1 MVVKERYLQIAR
13 HSRLAALLP
22 AALAVMVAAG
32 CVLDDPELDEQW
44 TLVEFLTM
52 KPAPQQ
58 TVSTTQPLTV
68 NVKGRITYRR
78 IVTGFLVAEV
88 RYSDTIS
95 PQNVAL
101 ATDQHTLEVAQDV
114 DRILANS
121 VSTGRATRAV
131 TGFDHLMQDI
141 NLNFTAQV
149 PAALGTPGAPG
160 GLYLVLYMGEGE
172 EIRLQNGT
180 DSLVVTPFVSTDQE
194 ILHTGY
200 ALHLSAGT
208 P

>member
-1 MVVKERYLQIAR
+1 MGRR
-13 HSRLAALLP
+13 RLAALLP
-22 AALAVMVAAG
+22 AALAALVVAG
-32 CVLDDPELDEQW
+32 CVLDEPEIDERW
-44 TLVEFLTM
+44 TLVEFLAM
-52 KPAPQQ
+52 NPQPTA
-58 TVSTTQPLTV
+58 TVSAAQPV
-68 NVKGRITYRR
+68 DVSVEGRITYRR

-88 RYSDTIS
+88 RYSDTIA

-101 ATDQHTLEVAQDV
+101 ATDEHTLEIAQDV

-141 NLNFTAQV
+141 DLSFTAQV
-149 PAALGTPGAPG
+149 PAALAAPGAPG

-180 DSLVVTPFVSTDQE
+180 DSLVVTPFVSTDEE

-200 ALHLSAGT
+200 ALRLSTGT

>member
-1 MVVKERYLQIAR
+1 MKYTMRR
-13 HSRLAALLP
+13 MGRTPRPAALLP
-22 AALAVMVAAG
+22 AALAALVAFG
-32 CVLDDPELDEQW
+32 CVLDEPTIDERW
-44 TLVEFLTM
+44 TLVEFLSM
-52 KPAPQQ
+52 NPRPEQN
-58 TVSTTQPLTV
+58 VSATQPINV
-68 NVKGRITYRR
+68 SVKGRITYRR

-101 ATDQHTLEVAQDV
+101 ATDEHTLEIAQDV

-131 TGFDHLMQDI
+131 TGFDHLMQDL

-149 PAALGTPGAPG
+149 PAALTTPGAPG

-172 EIRLQNGT
+172 EIQLQNGT
-180 DSLVVTPFVSTDQE
+180 DSLVVTPFVSTNEE

-200 ALHLSAGT
+200 TLNLSAGT

>member
-1 MVVKERYLQIAR
+1 MKNTLRGMGRAMRPAATLPAV
-13 HSRLAALLP
+13 LAALF
-22 AALAVMVAAG
+22 AFG
-32 CVLDDPELDEQW
+32 CVLDEPTIDERW
-44 TLVEFLTM
+44 TLVEFLSMNPT
-52 KPAPQQ
+52 PQQ
-58 TVSTTQPLTV
+58 NVNATQPISV
-68 NVKGRITYRR
+68 SVKGRITYRR

-88 RYSDTIS
+88 RYSATIS
-95 PQNVAL
+95 PQNVSL
-101 ATDQHTLEVAQDV
+101 ATDEHTLEIAQDV

-131 TGFDHLMQDI
+131 TGFDHLMQDL

-149 PAALGTPGAPG
+149 PAALTTPGAPG

-180 DSLVVTPFVSTDQE
+180 DSLVVTPFVSTSEE

-200 ALHLSAGT
+200 TLNLSAGT

>member
-1 MVVKERYLQIAR
+1 MKERYLQIAR
-13 HSRLAALLP
+13 NTRLVAMLP
-22 AALAVMVAAG
+22 AALAVLVVAG
-32 CVLDDPELDEQW
+32 CVLDDPEIDEQW
-44 TLVEFLTM
+44 TLVEFLSMQPT
-52 KPAPQQ
+52 PQQ
-58 TVSTTQPLTV
+58 SVSATQPL
-68 NVKGRITYRR
+68 NVRVEGRITYRA

-88 RYSDTIS
+88 RYSDSIS

-101 ATDQHTLEVAQDV
+101 STDEHTLAVAQDV

-149 PAALGTPGAPG
+149 PAALTTPGAPG
-160 GLYLVLYMGEGE
+160 GLYLLLYMGSGE

-180 DSLVVTPFVSTDQE
+180 DSLVVTPFVSTDKE
-194 ILHTGY
+194 ILHSGY
-200 ALHLSAGT
+200 TLRLSAGT